1 MPLSI
6 GTPAP
11 DFAFTTADGQAT
23 RLSALH
29 GQRNAIVYFYPAAFT
44 NVCTR
49 ETCGFRDAV
58 GELAGAATE
67 VIGVSSDAPEKL
79 REFAAAYQVP
89 FALVS
94 DPDLAI
100 AKAYKATSLLLRAV
114 GKSSRVTYVIDK
126 QGVIRGAFEG
136 MLSAA
141 THVDGAKALIAKGL

>member
-1 MPLSI
+1 MPLPI
-6 GTPAP
+6 GAAAP
-11 DFAFTTADGQAT
+11 DFAYTTPDGRAARFADL
-23 RLSALH
+23 R

-49 ETCGFRDAV
+49 ETCGFRDAI
-58 GELAGAATE
+58 GELAGADTE
-67 VIGVSSDAPEKL
+67 VFGVSSDAPAKL

-100 AKAYKATSLLLRAV
+100 AKAYKATSMLLRAV

-126 QGVIRGAFEG
+126 QGVVRGAFEG

-141 THVDGAKALIAKGL
+141 HHVDGAKALIARGL